1 MKALILNGTVVDMSE
16 KEFDVHES
24 MTWVDATD
32 AAEVGGTWD
41 GKNFSPMDTRTDD
54 EKAANALEL
63 LRLNRNKKLRET
75 DWWTFADTATMTQA
89 QTDYRQALRDI
100 TKTYSSMNDEG
111 FAWPT
116 KPEQLLKFKKL

>member
-1 MKALILNGTVVDMSE
+1 MSKALILNGVVVDISE
-16 KEFDVHES
+16 TEFEVHES

-41 GKNFSPMDTRTDD
+41 GKNFGPEDTRTND
-54 EKAANALEL
+54 EKAADALRYLRQTRNTL
-63 LRLNRNKKLRET
+63 LRAT
-75 DWWTFADTATMTQA
+75 DYWAYQDTPTMTQA

-100 TKTYSSMNDEG
+100 TDTYSSVDDEG

-116 KPEQLLKFKKL
+116 KPEQ

>member
-16 KEFDVHES
+16 TEFDVHES

-32 AAEVGGTWD
+32 AAEVGGTWN
-41 GKNFSPMDTRTDD
+41 GENFSPMDTRTDD
-54 EKAANALEL
+54 EKTANALEL
-63 LRLNRNKKLRET
+63 LRSNRNKKLRET

-116 KPEQLLKFKKL
+116 KPE